1 MKTFRIIHIVAAV
14 IGLVV
19 VLRLADNLRPTFNE
33 NLAASVLAVVCCLSL
48 IGQSITGRR
57 NRTRGQGAGRRP
69 AFPVRRRKPHK
80 VKQ

>member
-1 MKTFRIIHIVAAV
+1 MRTFRIIHIVAAV

-48 IGQSITGRR
+48 IGQRYYR
-57 NRTRGQGAGRRP
+57 EENRTAVREPEGGPRFRSDAGNRT
-69 AFPVRRRKPHK
+69 
-80 VKQ
+80 

>member
-1 MKTFRIIHIVAAV
+1 MKTFKIIHITAAV

-48 IGQSITGRR
+48 TGHFFRSKNLRHSDSTVQPDIT
-57 NRTRGQGAGRRP
+57 AY
-69 AFPVRRRKPHK
+69 RRR
-80 VKQ
+80 

>member
-1 MKTFRIIHIVAAV
+1 MKTFRIIHIAAAV

-33 NLAASVLAVVCCLSL
+33 NSPPRSLQSYAVFPLSDK
-48 IGQSITGRR
+48 GITGRK

-69 AFPVRRRKPHK
+69 SFPVRLRKPHK